1 MKKIILVLL
10 LIISGCATKQNT
22 STTNKGEVIISE
34 SEQLLSKGM
43 DFLSRNNTK
52 KAIKQF
58 DKVIE
63 SCEGQYNNKKQKFY
77 AVRSPIETIYYMIK
91 AASENNSAV
100 AVAPTCAEALYLKGY
115 SLLDLSKV
123 ESAEGY
129 LLRAVDMSP
138 VNSMYLSELAHIY
151 QIKKDWNKSLEVYR
165 KSEQNAET
173 YSPQEVKLKELSRA
187 KRGVGF
193 VLIEL
198 GRLDEAEA
206 KFRECLDIN
215 KNDIKALKEIRYI
228 EEIRKKQ

>member
-115 SLLDLSKV
+115 SLLDLNKV
-123 ESAEGY
+123 ESAEEY